1 VHPLFTLESSLPAE
15 GSGSLTHKAGTQREL
30 GEDAFKNSGEHI
42 IYHPN
47 QENCEKGRETVNP
60 YGGTAHWDCPQL
72 FSLSH
77 DLFQGLLELT
87 FHVHSSEGSD

>member
-1 VHPLFTLESSLPAE
+1 MHPLFTLASSLPTE
-15 GSGSLTHKAGTQREL
+15 GLGSLTHKGGTRPES
-30 GEDAFKNSGEHI
+30 GEDASENEGDHA

-60 YGGTAHWDCPQL
+60 YGGTAHWECPQP

-77 DLFQGLLELT
+77 DLFQGLLELN
-87 FHVHSSEGSD
+87 FCVHPSEGSD